1 MIFKYLILEMFYYLS
16 FHSLQR
22 QGGKKEILF
31 LLTYTYHTNT
41 PQYWL
46 LLLNR
51 YSIKHHTKLQLFF
64 LFLTRG
70 NILNSKQFLLQQPFW
85 HDIKRLPYFLSS
97 FAKTKKTISHV
108 VWERRRR
115 RFFSALDNIMEI
127 LSAMEGNV
135 LELKLSTLLFFKV
148 SIRRAK
154 VLLCAASLCVEM
166 NNVWIRLYKQRK
178 WNTGSTQTK
187 DYHS

>member
-1 MIFKYLILEMFYYLS
+1 MYDFQIFDFGNVLLFIFPLVIKA
-16 FHSLQR
+16 
-22 QGGKKEILF
+22 GGKKGNPVSPDSDVHISHKHTAILTF
-31 LLTYTYHTNT
+31 AF
-41 PQYWL
+41 
-46 LLLNR
+46 LNR
-51 YSIKHHTKLQLFF
+51 CSIKHHTKLQLFF

-70 NILNSKQFLLQQPFW
+70 NSSCCSNHFDMILKGFLTSCQASQKP
-85 HDIKRLPYFLSS
+85 
-97 FAKTKKTISHV
+97 KKTISHV

-115 RFFSALDNIMEI
+115 RSFSALDNIMEI

-166 NNVWIRLYKQRK
+166 NNV
-178 WNTGSTQTK
+178 
-187 DYHS
+187 